1 MTLQDLRRYAIRS
14 RRRVEFTSAD
24 AGACMVNEHGV
35 LKIPAPAGAK
45 QARFD
50 QIRFD
55 QVKFDNSLTGV
66 EQFVLTP
73 AQESGRP
80 QTVTRQHLE
89 TLLSARPGVEGGQDV
104 E

>member
-14 RRRVEFTSAD
+14 RRRVGFTSAD
-24 AGACMVNEHGV
+24 AGACLINEHGV
-35 LKIPAPAGAK
+35 LKIPAPAGAA
-45 QARFD
+45 QVRFD
-50 QIRFD
+50 S
-55 QVKFDNSLTGV
+55 SLAGV

-73 AQESGRP
+73 VQESGRP

-89 TLLSARPGVEGGQDV
+89 TLLSARPGVEGGEDV

>member
-24 AGACMVNEHGV
+24 AGPCMVNEHGV

-45 QARFD
+45 QA
-50 QIRFD
+50 
-55 QVKFDNSLTGV
+55 KFDNSLTGV

-73 AQESGRP
+73 AQESGRR

-89 TLLSARPGVEGGQDV
+89 TLLSARSGVEGGEDV

>member
-14 RRRVEFTSAD
+14 RRRVGFTSAD
-24 AGACMVNEHGV
+24 AGECIVNEHGV
-35 LKIPAPAGAK
+35 LKIPDLAGS
-45 QARFD
+45 R
-50 QIRFD
+50 
-55 QVKFDNSLTGV
+55 QVQFDNSLTGV

-73 AQESGRP
+73 VQESGRP

-89 TLLSARPGVEGGQDV
+89 TLLSARPGVEGGEDV